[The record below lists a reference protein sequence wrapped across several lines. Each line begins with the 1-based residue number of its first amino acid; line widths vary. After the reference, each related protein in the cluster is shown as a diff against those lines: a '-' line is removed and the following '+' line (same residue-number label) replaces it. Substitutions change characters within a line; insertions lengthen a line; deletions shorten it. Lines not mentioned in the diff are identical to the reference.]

1 MIVDQCISITK
12 LRTKTKECL
21 EDLDEN
27 EKYIFVNNKPVAVLI
42 DVKDFEE
49 IKKKSGSLPE
59 IKEIDEKEVTADL
72 KKKAEKAKK
81 IKKSDL
87 VNI

>member
-1 MIVDQCISITK
+1 MISNQCISITK

-21 EDLDEN
+21 DNLDEN
-27 EKYIFVNNKPVAVLI
+27 EKFIFVNNKPVAVLI
-42 DVKDFEE
+42 NIKDYEE
-49 IKKKSGSLPE
+49 IKKKSETLPE
-59 IKEIDEKEVTADL
+59 IIELNESEVSDDL
-72 KKKAEKAKK
+72 KKKAEKTKK